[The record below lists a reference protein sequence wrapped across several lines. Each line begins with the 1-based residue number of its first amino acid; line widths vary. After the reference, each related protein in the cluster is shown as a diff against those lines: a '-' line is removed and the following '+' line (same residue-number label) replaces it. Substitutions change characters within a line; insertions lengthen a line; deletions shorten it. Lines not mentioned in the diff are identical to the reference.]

1 MHLKKLAYVLSYV
14 SDQYKTQQMC
24 YKVILENNRTLKYV
38 TDCFMTQEMC
48 NKADDTSTIKF
59 VPECYRNQNM
69 FVSVVYIWRYIFD
82 PGNIF

>member
-1 MHLKKLAYVLSYV
+1 MHLKKLAYALSYV

-24 YKVILENNRTLKYV
+24 YKVILENSRTLKYV